1 MRMSHDFAPARL
13 VAQHCTELV
22 ARGPRPEEREALV
35 QAWRRDLARHLAA
48 DLSALL
54 SGDRLSVE
62 IASPE
67 WLSGGDILAQIG
79 PVAANSL
86 LRCGSASVTV
96 LLSFDHANA
105 LALADRS
112 FGGDGMLGENTAEP
126 LPRSAVLLMDEAATL
141 VAKALT
147 KAALGDATEQSA
159 ALLDGEVI
167 IRSEN
172 AARLRPFDLACDC
185 ALFPVMLT
193 NEEGCVWTGL
203 VALAADQLDNLLPC
217 PQNAPRAA
225 RSSKGAL
232 AASMTGIPLSL
243 YAVLAQFDLTLSE
256 LQALAPGDTIPL
268 AMPRAVPLK
277 IGDSVL
283 AHGSIGTSDE
293 CMALRLTHISAERL
307 SQ

>member
-1 MRMSHDFAPARL
+1 MRMSHEFAPARVL
-13 VAQHCTELV
+13 AQHCPELV
-22 ARGPRPEEREALV
+22 ARGPRPEEREAMV
-35 QAWRRDLARHLAA
+35 QAWRRDLARHLAT

-62 IASPE
+62 IGVPE
-67 WLSGGDILAQIG
+67 WLTGGDILAQIG

-86 LRCGSASVTV
+86 LRCGTAGVTV

-112 FGGDGMLGENTAEP
+112 FGGEGMPGENSADP

-141 VAKALT
+141 IANALA
-147 KAALGDATEQSA
+147 KAALGDAAEQSEA
-159 ALLDGEVI
+159 PLAGEVI

-172 AARLRPFDLACDC
+172 AARLRPFDPACDC
-185 ALFPVMLT
+185 ALFPVMLS
-193 NEEGCVWTGL
+193 NQEGCVWTGVL
-203 VALAADQLDNLLPC
+203 ALAAEQLDHLLPG

-225 RSSKGAL
+225 AGGKVAL

-243 YAVLAQFDLTLSE
+243 HAVLAQFDLTLSE

-277 IGDSVL
+277 IGDAVL

-293 CMALRLTHISAERL
+293 RMALRLTHISAEGL